1 MNTTSIRCNA
11 CHDPEICPQC
21 LALNAE
27 RDARFAPMS
36 DKGRMDRAIDA
47 AQLAWEMATKTG
59 LGRQNCWRSA
69 ITAAL
74 HTLSIA

>member
-11 CHDPEICPQC
+11 CHDTESCPQC

-27 RDARFAPMS
+27 RDARFAPMP

-47 AQLAWEMATKTG
+47 AQIAWEDATKIG
-59 LGRQNCWRSA
+59 LGRRNCWLSS

-74 HTLSIA
+74 HSLGVA